1 MNSETKLVLITLAGV
16 AGLVTLSPATKN
28 VARPQNNPAAAVLA
42 PGGITGAEHATLPAA
57 HRTLIDRKTILPHES
72 MPLEERIRG
81 QSADQITKRDLYK
94 HEKNL
99 VWKRDLENS
108 GRALAASRPETGR
121 VRDWSPENDRPLTLV
136 IVETAREELH
146 GSVEPAHITYDPG
159 ANWSLAGLEKIS
171 GFFHKRFGKPLPISA
186 RGQSETHDRLGLD
199 HRDSVDIALRP
210 DSPEGRGLIAYLRN
224 NGVPFLAFPGKL
236 SSMSTGAH
244 IHIGRR
250 SPFLKRVNQQVGA
263 EPSRRERAAQG

>member
-1 MNSETKLVLITLAGV
+1 MNPEMKLVLITLIGV
-16 AGLVTLSPATKN
+16 AGLMIFWPATKTA
-28 VARPQNNPAAAVLA
+28 ARPQNNPAAAVLT
-42 PGGITGAEHATLPAA
+42 PGGITGAERATHPAA
-57 HRTLIDRKTILPHES
+57 HRTLIDRKAILPHES
-72 MPLEERIRG
+72 MPLKERIRG
-81 QSADQITKRDLYK
+81 QSADQKIKRDLYK

-99 VWKRDLENS
+99 VWKKELENNE
-108 GRALAASRPETGR
+108 RALANLRPETGR
-121 VRDWSPENDRPLTLV
+121 VRDWSPEDDRLLTLV
-136 IVETAREELH
+136 EETAHEELH
-146 GSVEPAHITYDPG
+146 GSVKPAHITYDPG

-250 SPFLKRVNQQVGA
+250 SPFLKRVNQEVRT
-263 EPSRRERAAQG
+263 EPSRRERSAQG

>member
-1 MNSETKLVLITLAGV
+1 MNSETKLVLITLAGL
-16 AGLVTLSPATKN
+16 AGLMILSPATKT
-28 VARPQNNPAAAVLA
+28 VARPQNIPAAAVLM
-42 PGGITGAEHATLPAA
+42 PGGIMGAEHATHPVA
-57 HRTLIDRKTILPHES
+57 HRTLIDRKAILPHES

-81 QSADQITKRDLYK
+81 QSADQKTKRDLYK
-94 HEKNL
+94 DEKNL
-99 VWKRDLENS
+99 FWKKELENS
-108 GRALAASRPETGR
+108 GRALAASR
-121 VRDWSPENDRPLTLV
+121 VRDWSPEDDRPLTLV
-136 IVETAREELH
+136 EETADEELH
-146 GSVEPAHITYDPG
+146 RSVEPAHITYDPG

-186 RGQSETHDRLGLD
+186 LGQSETHDRLGLD

-210 DSPEGRGLIAYLRN
+210 DSLEGRGLIAYLRN

-250 SPFLKRVNQQVGA
+250 SPFLKRLNQQVGA
-263 EPSRRERAAQG
+263 EPSRRERSAQG